1 MTVTN
6 GVPLGLKLNN
16 PLNIKRSSA
25 SWAGKSAVQNHA
37 VFETFDS
44 AYYGIR
50 AAARILI
57 NYGRIHKLDTLAE
70 IVHRWAPPDDDND
83 TGSYVD
89 FVAGKLDVKPDTS
102 LNLEDEDVL
111 TALVKAMMHMEIGS
125 VPYTDGVIRSAV
137 AAAKVG
143 GKPGVA
149 IVVPDD
155 FTPPPPAPAPIPQPA
170 PPVAPQPA
178 PVPTPTVPQPLPSP
192 PAPVPVPNT
201 GWPPLV
207 VQPTSDVQN
216 KVKAATAGAV
226 ASYPVAWFAVV
237 LWNQYGPPE
246 PMPFEVAF
254 AIQSAAAGLF
264 AYFAGY
270 YTRNRAAPSVSA

>member
-1 MTVTN
+1 MSVTN
-6 GVPLGLKLNN
+6 GVPLGVRLNN
-16 PLNIKRSSA
+16 PLNIKRSGA

-50 AAARILI
+50 AGARILI

-70 IVHRWAPPDDDND
+70 IIHRWAPPDDDND
-83 TGSYVD
+83 TGGYVD
-89 FVAGKLDVKPDTS
+89 FVAGKMDIKPDTA

-111 TALVKAMMHMEIGS
+111 TALVKAMMQMEIGS
-125 VPYTDGVIRSAV
+125 VPYSDGVIRSAV

-143 GKPGVA
+143 GKPGVQV
-149 IVVPDD
+149 VVPDD
-155 FTPPPPAPAPIPQPA
+155 FPTPTPQPEPAPIPQPA
-170 PPVAPQPA
+170 PAPA
-178 PVPTPTVPQPLPSP
+178 PPTVTPPSLPSP
-192 PAPVPVPNT
+192 LAPVPVPNT

-270 YTRNRAAPSVSA
+270 YTRNRAAPTLPT

>member
-1 MTVTN
+1 MSVTN
-6 GVPLGLKLNN
+6 GVPLGIRLNN
-16 PLNIKRSSA
+16 PLNIKRSGA
-25 SWAGKSAVQNHA
+25 SWAGKSAVQSHP

-70 IVHRWAPPDDDND
+70 IIHRWAPPDDDND
-83 TGSYVD
+83 TGGYVD
-89 FVAGKLDVKPDTS
+89 FVADKLDVKPDTS

-125 VPYTDGVIRSAV
+125 VPYSDGVIRSAV

-143 GKPGVA
+143 AKPGVPV
-149 IVVPDD
+149 VVPDD
-155 FTPPPPAPAPIPQPA
+155 FPTPAPAPQPTPQPA
-170 PPVAPQPA
+170 PTPPPA
-178 PVPTPTVPQPLPSP
+178 SPQPLPTP

-264 AYFAGY
+264 AYVAGY
-270 YTRNRAAPSVSA
+270 YTRNRAAPPFQG